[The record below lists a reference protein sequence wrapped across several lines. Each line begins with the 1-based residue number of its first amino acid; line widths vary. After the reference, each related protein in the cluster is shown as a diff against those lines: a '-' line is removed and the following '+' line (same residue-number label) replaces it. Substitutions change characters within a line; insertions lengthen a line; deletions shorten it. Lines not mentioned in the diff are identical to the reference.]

1 MKKNIKLLGTS
12 FITALILLVPMLSL
26 TACGSSQHYTY
37 KSMDMNA
44 ILQKVGTKT
53 VKNKSVVCYK
63 PFINDNGITVYV
75 FELDNGTTQEEYT
88 SYHFYENQEDYLNA
102 LELAMFGDIEIDD
115 DLFMIK
121 MQNENRFAMNY
132 DELIKTYNQENGYTL
147 IQ

>member
-1 MKKNIKLLGTS
+1 
-12 FITALILLVPMLSL
+12 
-26 TACGSSQHYTY
+26 
-37 KSMDMNA
+37 MDMNA

-53 VKNKSVVCYK
+53 IKDKSVVCYK

-88 SYHFYENQEDYLNA
+88 SYHFYETKEDYLKA
-102 LELAMFGDIEIDD
+102 LDIAMFGDIEIDD

-121 MQNENRFAMNY
+121 MQNENRFTMNY
-132 DELIKTYNQENGYTL
+132 DELIEAYSQENGYTL